1 MVLQEGAPLGDQRS
15 HRLPALLE
23 RGAESGWA
31 WSLGLGAGGGDRV
44 GWEGDGVL
52 GVTWMRCT
60 MDGRAWLELGW
71 SGAWELRVGAELQ
84 REETCPLAWA
94 LGGNQC
100 QPTCQNGY
108 WVSVPPPSA
117 GHPAW
122 S

>member
-1 MVLQEGAPLGDQRS
+1 MTSAATDCQPSWSEAQSQGGHGPW
-15 HRLPALLE
+15 
-23 RGAESGWA
+23 GW
-31 WSLGLGAGGGDRV
+31 GLGEGIEWV
-44 GWEGDGVL
+44 GKGMESWEGSWEGVL

-71 SGAWELRVGAELQ
+71 SGAWELRIGAELQ

-100 QPTCQNGY
+100 QPTCRIGY